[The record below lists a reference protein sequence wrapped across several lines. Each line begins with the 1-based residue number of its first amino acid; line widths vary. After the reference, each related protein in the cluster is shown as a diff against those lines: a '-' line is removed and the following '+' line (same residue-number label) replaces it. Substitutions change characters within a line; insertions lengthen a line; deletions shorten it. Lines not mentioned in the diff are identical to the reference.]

1 MIKEDIIRKLYKTTL
16 ILFFLLTMYTLL
28 NVNEKETKVLRTN
41 LEIEDITNLNTDS
54 IYLLDN
60 NEYLV
65 KVNIFLEGKTLE
77 EKVKKIFEYLK
88 INNNQ
93 KPTNLKGYI
102 KENIKVL
109 DYKIKD
115 KIIEINLSKDFFKE
129 KNKKLL
135 ITGITYSLLELEGI
149 EKVSFLVENKPIK
162 NYSNLTKEIGINNE
176 YLINNTNDINK
187 IVLYYI
193 DSTNNYYVPIT
204 KYLNDKREKIEIII
218 DELKNTKKDLISFIN
233 NSTELLNYKEV
244 ENVLY
249 LNFNNELVDK
259 NDEVTEKVLN
269 TIAYSVFDNYKVNTV
284 IFEINNEKLK
294 VIQNEF

>member
-16 ILFFLLTMYTLL
+16 ILFFLLTMYTIL

-60 NEYLV
+60 NGYLV

-109 DYKIKD
+109 DYKIED
-115 KIIEINLSKDFFKE
+115 KIIKINLSKDFFKE
-129 KNKKLL
+129 TNEKLL

>member
-102 KENIKVL
+102 KENIKIL

-129 KNKKLL
+129 KNEKLL

-218 DELKNTKKDLISFIN
+218 DELKNIKKDLISFIN

>member
-1 MIKEDIIRKLYKTTL
+1 MIKEDIIKKLYKTTL
-16 ILFFLLTMYTLL
+16 ILFFLLTMYTIL
-28 NVNEKETKVLRTN
+28 NVNEKETNVLRTN
-41 LEIEDITNLNTDS
+41 LEIEDITNLNTDK
-54 IYLLDN
+54 IFLLDN
-60 NEYLV
+60 NGYLV
-65 KVNIFLEGKTLE
+65 KVNIFLEGKTIE

-93 KPTNLKGYI
+93 KPINLKGYI

-109 DYKIKD
+109 DYKIED
-115 KIIEINLSKDFFKE
+115 KIIKINLSKDFFKE
-129 KNKKLL
+129 TNEKLL

-233 NSTELLNYKEV
+233 NSTELLNYKEE
-244 ENVLY
+244 ENILY
-249 LNFNNELVDK
+249 LNFNSDLVDK
-259 NDEVTEKVLN
+259 NKEVTEKVLN

-284 IFEINNEKLK
+284 IFEINSEKLK
-294 VIQNEF
+294 MIQNKF

>member
-102 KENIKVL
+102 KENIKIL

-129 KNKKLL
+129 KNEKLL